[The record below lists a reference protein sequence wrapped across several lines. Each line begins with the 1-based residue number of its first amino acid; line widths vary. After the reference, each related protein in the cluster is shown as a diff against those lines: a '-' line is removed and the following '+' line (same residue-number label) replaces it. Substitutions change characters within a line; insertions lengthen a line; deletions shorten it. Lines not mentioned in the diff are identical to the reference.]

1 MNLDD
6 HTKLL
11 AQLKV
16 EEGFRLYAYADSQGY
31 ATIGYGRMVDRRR
44 GGGITLG
51 EAEFLL
57 NNDVYKVIRE
67 LSPYA
72 WYEAQDSVRQ
82 AALAD
87 MAFNL
92 GIVGLLHFPH
102 FLGFM
107 LTKDYP
113 SAIAQL
119 VNTKWH
125 TQVGARADRI
135 IKLIET
141 GAWP

>member
-1 MNLDD
+1 MTLDD

-16 EEGFRLYAYADSQGY
+16 DEGFKLCVYEDSLGY
-31 ATIGYGRMVDRRR
+31 ATIGYGRMVDSRK

-51 EAEFLL
+51 EAQYLL
-57 NNDVYKVIRE
+57 DNDVYKVCQQ
-67 LSPYA
+67 LSPFA
-72 WYEAQDSVRQ
+72 WFQAQDSVRQ
-82 AALAD
+82 AALAN

-92 GIVGLLHFPH
+92 GIDGLLHFPH

-113 SAIAQL
+113 NAAANL
-119 VNTKWH
+119 VNTRWH
-125 TQVGARADRI
+125 TQVGVRADRI
-135 IKLIET
+135 IQLIET